1 MMTLQK
7 KSYMDK
13 CSRCKGIGISFW
25 DAFNDGW
32 CNIVGGFFGEI
43 NQTKCHKCKGKGFI
57 V

>member
-1 MMTLQK
+1 
-7 KSYMDK
+7 MDK